1 MQLEFYSLPMI
12 FEGLMRGQEHPR
24 CNLQQSVFQH
34 LHLLLTTAF
43 GGFPADERFGSRIW
57 EHDFDNVTSAHKL
70 KEMFKESLLQSIQE
84 HEKRL
89 SNVYVEIMLRE
100 EELISGE
107 QSRKIKK
114 RIEIGITGLL
124 NLTNERFAY
133 RDTFFVG
140 PLSY

>member
-1 MQLEFYSLPMI
+1 MQLEFYSLPMM
-12 FEGLMRGQEHPR
+12 FEGLMRGQEHPK

-43 GGFPADERFGSRIW
+43 GGFPADERFGSGIW
-57 EHDFDNVTSAHKL
+57 DHDFDNVTSAHKL
-70 KEMFKESLLQSIQE
+70 KEMFRESLLQSIQE

-100 EELISGE
+100 EELISSE

-114 RIEIGITGLL
+114 RIDIGITGSL